1 MSRVHGFAAVLA
13 LAAFGLVSNAHA
25 QSATDGAA
33 FFKRTC
39 ASCHTVTP
47 DVKASAGPGLYGVVG
62 RKAGSAKFNYS
73 DTLNDAHAKGT
84 VWTAGNLD
92 TFLTDPQKM
101 LPGTYMPITVPNK
114 ADRANVIAYLSSL
127 NGAAAPKIKPVA
139 KAAPAAPAKP
149 AAPAAAPAKQEQWAE
164 DAPGKVHHIVFE
176 QLPPPF
182 AVPSASNSPKKEP
195 RPDGTLPKVPAG
207 FKISIFATDPDR
219 GRYMLR
225 APNGDILLS
234 VPGKNQVKIMHPAA
248 DGQTAEVT
256 VFAEGEGFERPY
268 GLAFYPSAADP
279 QYLYVANVNSV
290 LRIPYK
296 TGDLKASGPAETVVA
311 QLAPKSGASHWT
323 RTIVFSNDAK
333 QMFVS
338 VGSATNV
345 ANTMDKAPPEPAAS
359 WEAKHGLGAAWGDEE
374 NRADVL
380 VFDPDGKNGKVF
392 ASGLRNCVGLLVYP
406 TTGDLLCSVNERDEL
421 GDNLPPDYFTRVKAG
436 AYYGWPWYYIG
447 DHEDPRL
454 KDARPDLKGKATV
467 PDVLIQPHSAP
478 LGMVVYQAPAGAAHA
493 LPAEYNGDVFLTLH
507 GSWNRATR
515 TGSKVVRIHM
525 KDGKPDG
532 TYQDFMTG
540 LVVSDNAVWGRPASV
555 AVAQDG
561 ALLVDDDLTG
571 TIWRIAPEK

>member
-1 MSRVHGFAAVLA
+1 MSRVRCSVAVMALA
-13 LAAFGLVSNAHA
+13 LLGLPLLAHA
-25 QSATDGAA
+25 QSAAEGEA

-47 DVKASAGPGLYGVVG
+47 DVRATAGPGLYGVVG

-73 DTLNDAHAKGT
+73 DALQAANSKGT

-114 ADRANVIAYLSSL
+114 GDRANVIAYLSSL
-127 NGAAAPKIKPVA
+127 NGQAAPKPVA
-139 KAAPAAPAKP
+139 KAEPATPTAKVPAGG
-149 AAPAAAPAKQEQWAE
+149 AKQEQWAD
-164 DAPGKVHHIVFE
+164 DAPGKTHHIIFD
-176 QLPPPF
+176 QLPAPF

-207 FKISIFATDPDR
+207 FKVSIFATDPDR
-219 GRYMLR
+219 GRYMLV

-234 VPGKNQVKIMHPAA
+234 VGGKNQIKIMHPAA
-248 DGQTAEVT
+248 DGETAEVT
-256 VFAEGEGFERPY
+256 VFAEGLDRPY
-268 GLAFYPSAADP
+268 GLTFYPSAADP
-279 QYLYVANVNSV
+279 QYLYVANTNSV
-290 LRIPYK
+290 VRIPYK
-296 TGDLKASGPAETVVA
+296 TGDLKATGVAETIVP
-311 QLAPKSGASHWT
+311 QLAPKSGGSHTT
-323 RTIVFSNDAK
+323 RTIVFSKDTK

-345 ANTMDKAPPEPAAS
+345 ADTMDKTPPEAVAS
-359 WEAKHGLGAAWGDEE
+359 WETKKGLGAAWGDEE

-380 VFDPDGKNGKVF
+380 VFDPDGKNGKIY

-406 TTGDLLCSVNERDEL
+406 ATGDLMCSVNERDNL

-436 AYYGWPWYYIG
+436 GYYGWPWYYIG
-447 DHEDPRL
+447 SHEDPRL

-478 LGMVVYQAPAGAAHA
+478 LGMTVYQAPAGAKHA
-493 LPAEYNGDVFLTLH
+493 LPAEYNGDVFLALH

-515 TGSKVVRIHM
+515 TGSKVVRIHL
-525 KDGKPDG
+525 KNGVPDG

-571 TIWRIAPEK
+571 TIWRISPEK

>member
-1 MSRVHGFAAVLA
+1 MSRTQSSGFLTFA
-13 LAAFGLVSNAHA
+13 LAAAIMGLSSTAYA
-25 QSATDGAA
+25 QSAADGEA

-47 DVKASAGPGLYGVVG
+47 DVKAKAGPGLYGVVG

-73 DTLNDAHAKGT
+73 DAINDAHAKGT

-114 ADRANVIAYLSSL
+114 TDRANVIAYLSSL
-127 NGAAAPKIKPVA
+127 NGAAAPNIKPVA
-139 KAAPAAPAKP
+139 KAAPAKP
-149 AAPAAAPAKQEQWAE
+149 AAPAAKQEQWAE
-164 DAPGKVHHIVFE
+164 DAPGKTHHIIFD
-176 QLPPPF
+176 QLPAPF
-182 AVPSASNSPKKEP
+182 AVPSASNSPKKDP

-207 FKISIFATDPDR
+207 FKVSIFATDPDR
-219 GRYMLR
+219 GRYMLV

-234 VPGKNQVKIMHPAA
+234 EPGKGQVKIMHPAA
-248 DGQTAEVT
+248 DGETAEVT
-256 VFAEGEGFERPY
+256 VFAEGLDRPY

-290 LRIPYK
+290 VRIPYK
-296 TGDLKASGPAETVVA
+296 VGDLKASAAAETVVA
-311 QLAPKSGASHWT
+311 QIAPKSGGSHTT
-323 RTIVFSNDAK
+323 RTIVFSKDAK

-338 VGSATNV
+338 VGSATNI
-345 ANTMDKAPPEPAAS
+345 ADTMDKTPPEPVAS
-359 WEAKHGLGAAWGDEE
+359 WDAKHGLGAAWGDEE

-392 ASGLRNCVGLLVYP
+392 AAGLRNCVGLLVYP
-406 TTGDLLCSVNERDEL
+406 TTGDLMCSVNERDEL

-436 AYYGWPWYYIG
+436 GYYGWPWYYIG

-454 KDARPDLKGKATV
+454 KDARPDLKGKATT

-478 LGMVVYQAPAGAAHA
+478 LGMAVYQAPAGAKHA
-493 LPAEYNGDVFLTLH
+493 LPAEYNGDVFLALH

-515 TGSKVVRIHM
+515 TGSKVVRIHL
-525 KDGKPDG
+525 KNGVPDG

-540 LVVSDNAVWGRPASV
+540 LVVSDTAVWGRPASV

-561 ALLVDDDLTG
+561 ALLVDDDLSG
-571 TIWRIAPEK
+571 TIWRIAPGK